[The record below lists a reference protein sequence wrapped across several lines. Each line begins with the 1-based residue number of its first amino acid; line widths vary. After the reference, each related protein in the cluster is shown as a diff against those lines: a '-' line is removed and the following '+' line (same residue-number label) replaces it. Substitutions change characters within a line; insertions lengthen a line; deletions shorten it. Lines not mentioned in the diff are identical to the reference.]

1 MQDSKYV
8 LTAVSGHV
16 WVSTRTVQ
24 KLVRDC
30 YCEYASGAPV
40 RQGGSWSIHQKL
52 VDIPYQ
58 IRFQRGLVEVFWGFR
73 RLWFLVR
80 DGKGTN
86 MKAAIVE
93 SFERPPRY
101 ATFRE
106 PVAGADE
113 LLVTVRAA
121 ALSNLVKGQASG
133 RHYSSEGNLPLV
145 PGNDGVGT
153 LPDGRR
159 VYFIGPRAPFGT
171 MAEWSVVSP
180 RRTIQLPDGVDDV
193 TAAAL
198 GNPGLA
204 SWGALIGR
212 ARLQPGESV
221 LVNGATGVAG
231 QQAVQVAKHLGA
243 KRVIATGR
251 DEAALVRLREL
262 GADETISLRQSDT
275 TLAAAFRETL
285 AADVDVVLDYLWGPS
300 AEALLGA
307 AQGRGGMEGEPRV
320 RYVQIGAIS
329 GETISLSASL
339 LRSSGLELM
348 GSGLGSL
355 SATEIVEALRRMF
368 EAAASTGLKIETEA
382 VPLSEVEAA
391 WGRAESGRR
400 MVFTL

>member
-1 MQDSKYV
+1 
-8 LTAVSGHV
+8 
-16 WVSTRTVQ
+16 
-24 KLVRDC
+24 
-30 YCEYASGAPV
+30 
-40 RQGGSWSIHQKL
+40 
-52 VDIPYQ
+52 
-58 IRFQRGLVEVFWGFR
+58 
-73 RLWFLVR
+73 
-80 DGKGTN
+80 
-86 MKAAIVE
+86 
-93 SFERPPRY
+93 
-101 ATFRE
+101 
-106 PVAGADE
+106 
-113 LLVTVRAA
+113 
-121 ALSNLVKGQASG
+121 
-133 RHYSSEGNLPLV
+133 
-145 PGNDGVGT
+145 
-153 LPDGRR
+153 
-159 VYFIGPRAPFGT
+159 
-171 MAEWSVVSP
+171 
-180 RRTIQLPDGVDDV
+180 
-193 TAAAL
+193 
-198 GNPGLA
+198 
-204 SWGALIGR
+204 
-212 ARLQPGESV
+212 LQPGESV

-275 TLAAAFRETL
+275 ALAAAFRETL

-307 AQGRGGMEGEPRV
+307 AQGRGGMGGEPRV